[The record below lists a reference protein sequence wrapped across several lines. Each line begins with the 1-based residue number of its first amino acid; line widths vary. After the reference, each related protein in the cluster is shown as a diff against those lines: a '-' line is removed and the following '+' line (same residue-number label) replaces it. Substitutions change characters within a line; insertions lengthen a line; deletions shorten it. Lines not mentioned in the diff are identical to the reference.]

1 MDLRRIRKIT
11 QSNIDR
17 LIDENLYRGITNND
31 KTIVKVQCMDKDFWV
46 TFDFA
51 QEEATIENRLWRK
64 DIENNSNISNMFRQC
79 IFWSGNCR

>member
-1 MDLRRIRKIT
+1 MDLRRIRKVT

-31 KTIVKVQCMDKDFWV
+31 KTIVKVQCMDKDFWI

-51 QEEATIENRLWRK
+51 QEEATIENRLWSRT
-64 DIENNSNISNMFRQC
+64 IEICDMAPNLLYKKIVSATC
-79 IFWSGNCR
+79 